1 MGLAPEPPRAAR
13 AARRLTLLRPGTKL
27 AIFGAMRV
35 DTLVLLP
42 FGGLLPGLLLR
53 LAR

>member
-1 MGLAPEPPRAAR
+1 V
-13 AARRLTLLRPGTKL
+13 TLLRPSLKL

-35 DTLVLLP
+35 KLVLHP
-42 FGGLLPGLLLR
+42 SIGSLLLAGLLLR

>member
-1 MGLAPEPPRAAR
+1 V
-13 AARRLTLLRPGTKL
+13 TLLRPGTKL

-35 DTLVLLP
+35 DTLVLLLP
-42 FGGLLPGLLLR
+42 LGGLLPGLLLR